1 MPALTRRNSLL
12 AGAALLAAPSAAKAE
27 AACATSDPVL
37 HWLRV
42 SSLAVNRLM
51 DLDLA
56 GRSQMAFMRGHMA
69 EIMQGTK
76 AQDYFDKFYTR
87 VGKEFLQFDDYSFVL
102 HHCLRVLYVPWR
114 EEIDL
119 LRAGPLGQA
128 LKSVGGQLPEMR
140 ERPTAPDRRPGAVK
154 ANWYG
159 EVYEALSKNSLPVEQ
174 GARNAV
180 LRPDEC
186 VLNGPEGLDL
196 IWASFLVYACD
207 TWSRQIPLTWELV
220 GSSIATRKIVDQ
232 MSKSDV
238 EKAVAA
244 RPEDYRNSSLR
255 FANLFSAWQNDHAE
269 TVGIHDPM
277 FDRVVRGLGSWLKS
291 LTKDLDAWTINPI
304 MKDELYGEVAST
316 ILLLRGTPTPVRLPE
331 MKYWRALHF
340 APPSNRIGAP
350 GMPPFDASYFMTD
363 QNRAADL

>member
-1 MPALTRRNSLL
+1 M
-12 AGAALLAAPSAAKAE
+12 
-27 AACATSDPVL
+27 ACATSDPVL
-37 HWLRV
+37 HWIRV
-42 SSLAVNRLM
+42 SSLAINRLL

-69 EIMQGTK
+69 EIMQDTK
-76 AQDYFDKFYTR
+76 AQDYFNRFYTR

-102 HHCLRVLYVPWR
+102 HHCLRVLYVPWK
-114 EEIDL
+114 EEVDL

-128 LKSVGGQLPEMR
+128 LKSIGGELPEMR
-140 ERPTAPDRRPGAVK
+140 ERPTTPNRRPGAVK

-159 EVYEALSKNSLPVEQ
+159 EVYESLSRGSLPVEQ

-186 VLNGPEGLDL
+186 VLGGPEGLDL

-207 TWSRQIPLTWELV
+207 TWSRQIPLAWELV

-232 MSKSDV
+232 MSKGDV
-238 EKAVAA
+238 ERAVAA
-244 RPEDYRNSSLR
+244 RSEDYKNSSLR
-255 FANLFSAWQNDHAE
+255 LTNLFSAWQNDHAD
-269 TVGIHDPM
+269 TVDIHDPM

-291 LTKDLDAWTINPI
+291 LTKDLDAWTIKPI
-304 MKDELYGEVAST
+304 MKDEMYREVAST
-316 ILLLRGTPTPVRLPE
+316 ILLLRGTPTSVRLPE

-340 APPSNRIGAP
+340 APPSNKLGAL
-350 GMPPFDASYFMTD
+350 GMPPFNASYFTAD